1 MMTMIPLHVQKSA
14 KSDID
19 YMLRIVNMDEDLDA
33 ELLGLRLELED
44 GEDDIFDISV
54 YSTISFGY
62 DPRQYLE
69 FDWDYFVDGDTI
81 KFWNH
86 DDINMLA
93 NELRNRIECRKK
105 VVKYENY

>member
-1 MMTMIPLHVQKSA
+1 MMTTIPLHVQNSA

-19 YMLRIVNMDEDLDA
+19 YMLQIVNMDEDLDA

-44 GEDDIFDISV
+44 GEDGIFDVSV

-62 DPRQYLE
+62 DPRQHIE
-69 FDWDYFVDGDTI
+69 FDWDYFVDGDVV

-86 DDINMLA
+86 DDINTVA
-93 NELRNRIECRKK
+93 NELRNRIEARRRFIQ
-105 VVKYENY
+105 